1 MAGDSMLD
9 LYHRTTPEAARA
21 ILAEGRLVTRENRP
35 EAYCSTRVDGQGEG
49 YGVAVVHL
57 RVRESLAEL
66 DDEFPGGEQHF
77 RVPLD
82 AAQVVEAFTLDR
94 DGTRHSLTPLP
105 NTARAAFPT
114 TASQVCTPPAVGIA
128 TGDRPARRHRP
139 PAAGMER

>member
-21 ILAEGRLVTRENRP
+21 ILAEGRFLTRENRP
-35 EAYCSTRVDGQGEG
+35 EAYCSTHVDGQGEG

-57 RVRESLAEL
+57 RIRESLAEL
-66 DDEFPGGEQHF
+66 EDEFPGGEQHF

-94 DGTRHSLTPLP
+94 DGTRHPLS
-105 NTARAAFPT
+105 NRASAAFPT
-114 TASQVCTPPAVGIA
+114 TAGQVSTPPAVGIA

>member
-57 RVRESLAEL
+57 RISESLTEL
-66 DDEFPGGEQHF
+66 DDEFPDGEQHF

-94 DGTRHSLTPLP
+94 DGTRHPLTPLP
-105 NTARAAFPT
+105 KASVAFPL
-114 TASQVCTPPAVGIA
+114 SPGQVPTRPPMA
-128 TGDRPARRHRP
+128 TENRPTGRSRP